1 MTRRRL
7 RRTEDAPSVALAG
20 RARVRG
26 LCVAAVAA
34 LALVGIAELTGG
46 LDSLERA
53 SVSTRFALRDVP
65 APTDIVIVKIDDRTF
80 GELGKA
86 WPFSRSL
93 HAQMIDHLHAAGA
106 REIVYDVQFTEP
118 RPGNQDI
125 DLYDAIGAAGGV
137 TLATSQSDAQ
147 GHTNVLGGDAN
158 LALVHARAAAANLT
172 TSEGGVITHYPYEVS
187 HLKSLAVTA
196 AEVAGGKPISSSRFP
211 GGNALIDYRGG
222 AGTFRSVP
230 FWKVIRGKVPAS
242 VFRGKIV
249 VVGATAPSL
258 QDFHATPTSGSDLM
272 PGPEV
277 QANAIWTALRSNP
290 LTAASGWLALL
301 AILIGALLA
310 PLAALRLGL
319 IKATQIAVAAG
330 VAYAV
335 AAKLLFDGGVIIELT
350 GPLAACTLGI
360 AGMLAASYVAARS
373 EGRVLGWAV
382 RRRTEQLRD
391 AQFEVIT
398 RLAQA
403 AESRDGDTGDHIH
416 RIGDLCERL
425 ALKVGFDPARANMLR
440 HASALHDVGK
450 IGIPDNVLLKPGA
463 LDADEWKIMQSHTAK
478 GSEILAGSNSPLI
491 QMAEAIAR
499 THHERWDGTGY
510 PGGLKGEE
518 IPLEGRICAIC
529 DVYDALGAKRP
540 YKDAWPMERILEE
553 IAQGSGSHFDPA
565 LVRAFLELAP
575 ELGRVEPSEV
585 RDDVDLD
592 SLPPLFEP
600 GVDAGD
606 LDPESRAPLGR
617 RSRT

>member
-1 MTRRRL
+1 L
-7 RRTEDAPSVALAG
+7 L
-20 RARVRG
+20 
-26 LCVAAVAA
+26 VAAVTA
-34 LALVGIAELTGG
+34 LALVGLAELAGAF
-46 LDSLERA
+46 DSLERA
-53 SVSTRFALRDVP
+53 SISTRFALRDVP
-65 APTDIVIVKIDDRTF
+65 PPTDIVIVKIDDRTF
-80 GELGKA
+80 GELNKP
-86 WPFSRSL
+86 WPLSRSL
-93 HAQMIDHLHAAGA
+93 HARVIDRLHAAGA

-118 RPGNQDI
+118 RTAREDG
-125 DLYDAIGAAGGV
+125 DLYDAVGAAGNV

-147 GHTNVLGGDAN
+147 GRTNVLGGDAN
-158 LALVHARAAAANLT
+158 LARVHARAAAANLT
-172 TSEGGVITHYPYEVS
+172 TSQGGVIAHFPYEVS
-187 HLKSLAVTA
+187 HLKSLAVVA
-196 AEVAGGKPISSSRFP
+196 AERASGKPLSPSRFD

-230 FWKVIRGKVPAS
+230 FWQVLRGGVPAS

-258 QDFHATPTSGSDLM
+258 QDFHATPTSGSNLM

-277 QANAIWTALRSNP
+277 QANAIWTALRGNP
-290 LTAASGWLALL
+290 LTSAPGWLAAL

-319 IKATQIAVAAG
+319 IRATMIAVAAG
-330 VAYAV
+330 AAYAV
-335 AAKLLFDGGVIIELT
+335 AAKLAFDAGVVIALT
-350 GPLAACTLGI
+350 GPLAACALGT

-403 AESRDGDTGDHIH
+403 AESRDGDTGQHIL

-425 ALKVGFDPARANMLR
+425 ALRVGWDSARAHMLR

-450 IGIPDNVLLKPGA
+450 IGIPDSVLLKPGA

-478 GSEILAGSNSPLI
+478 GAEILAGSSSPLI

-510 PGGLKGEE
+510 PSGLKGEE

-529 DVYDALGAKRP
+529 DVYDALGSKRP
-540 YKDAWPMERILEE
+540 YKEAWPVGRILEE

-565 LVRAFLELAP
+565 LVAAFLELAP
-575 ELGRVEPSEV
+575 ELGQDAPSEQ

-592 SLPPLFEP
+592 SLPPLFDAEAEDVTP
-600 GVDAGD
+600 G
-606 LDPESRAPLGR
+606 SRAPFGT
-617 RSRT
+617 RS

>member
-1 MTRRRL
+1 M
-7 RRTEDAPSVALAG
+7 
-20 RARVRG
+20 RG
-26 LCVAAVAA
+26 LLVAAVAA
-34 LALVGIAELTGG
+34 LALVGLAELAGA

-65 APTDIVIVKIDDRTF
+65 PPSDIVIVRIDDQTF
-80 GELGKA
+80 GELNKP
-86 WPFSRSL
+86 WPLSRSL
-93 HAQMIDHLHAAGA
+93 HARVIDRLHAAGA

-118 RPGNQDI
+118 RTPAEDG

-158 LALVHARAAAANLT
+158 LAQVHARAAAANLT

-187 HLKSLAVTA
+187 HLKSLAVVA
-196 AEVAGGKPISSSRFP
+196 AEVATGKTISPSRFP

-222 AGTFRSVP
+222 AGSFRSVP
-230 FWKVIRGKVPAS
+230 FWQVLRGSVPAS

-277 QANAIWTALRSNP
+277 QANAIWTALRGNP
-290 LTAASGWLALL
+290 LAGAPGWLALL
-301 AILIGALLA
+301 AILVGALLA

-319 IKATQIAVAAG
+319 IRAALVAVAAG
-330 VAYAV
+330 AAYAV
-335 AAKLLFDGGVIIELT
+335 AAKLAFDAGVVLALT
-350 GPLAACTLGI
+350 APLAACALGT

-391 AQFEVIT
+391 AQFEVIA

-403 AESRDGDTGDHIH
+403 AESRDGDTGEHIH

-425 ALKVGFDPARANMLR
+425 ALRAGFDAARAHMLR

-450 IGIPDNVLLKPGA
+450 IGIPDAVLLKPGG
-463 LDADEWKIMQSHTAK
+463 LDADEWRIMQSHTSK
-478 GSEILAGSNSPLI
+478 GAEILAGSTSPLI

-499 THHERWDGTGY
+499 THHERWDGSGY
-510 PGGLKGEE
+510 PNGLAGED

-529 DVYDALGAKRP
+529 DVYDALGSKRP
-540 YKDAWPMERILEE
+540 YKEAWPVERVLEE
-553 IAQGSGSHFDPA
+553 IAQSSGSHFDPA
-565 LVRAFLELAP
+565 LVAAFLELAP
-575 ELGRVEPSEV
+575 ELGQGAGPEQL
-585 RDDVDLD
+585 DGIDLD

-600 GVDAGD
+600 EAED
-606 LDPESRAPLGR
+606 LSPGSRAPSGT
-617 RSRT
+617 RSSP

>member
-1 MTRRRL
+1 ML
-7 RRTEDAPSVALAG
+7 L
-20 RARVRG
+20 
-26 LCVAAVAA
+26 AAVAA
-34 LALVGIAELTGG
+34 LALVGLAELAGA

-53 SVSTRFALRDVP
+53 SISTRFALRDVP
-65 APTDIVIVKIDDRTF
+65 PPTDIVIVKIDDRTF
-80 GELGKA
+80 GELNKP
-86 WPFSRSL
+86 WPLSRSL
-93 HAQMIDHLHAAGA
+93 HARVIDRLHAAGA

-118 RPGNQDI
+118 RTAQEDG
-125 DLYDAIGAAGGV
+125 DLYDAIGAAGGA

-147 GHTNVLGGDAN
+147 GRTNVLGGDAN
-158 LALVHARAAAANLT
+158 LAEVHARAAAANLT
-172 TSEGGVITHYPYEVS
+172 TSHGGAITHYPYEVS
-187 HLKSLAVTA
+187 HLKSLAVVA
-196 AEVAGGKPISSSRFP
+196 AERAGGKPLSRSRFP

-230 FWKVIRGKVPAS
+230 FWQVLRGGVPAS

-277 QANAIWTALRSNP
+277 QANAIWTALRGNP
-290 LTAASGWLALL
+290 LTSAPGWLTAL
-301 AILIGALLA
+301 AILVAALLA
-310 PLAALRLGL
+310 PLTALRLGL
-319 IKATQIAVAAG
+319 IRATIVAVAVGA
-330 VAYAV
+330 AYAV
-335 AAKLLFDGGVIIELT
+335 AAKLAFDAGVVIGLT
-350 GPLAACTLGI
+350 GPLAASAVGT

-425 ALKVGFDPARANMLR
+425 ALRVGFDPARAHMLR

-463 LDADEWKIMQSHTAK
+463 LDADEWRIMQSHTAK
-478 GSEILAGSNSPLI
+478 GAEILAGSNSPLI

-510 PGGLKGEE
+510 PHGLAGEE

-529 DVYDALGAKRP
+529 DVYDALGSRRP
-540 YKDAWPMERILEE
+540 YKEPWPVARILEE

-565 LVRAFLELAP
+565 VVSAFLELAP
-575 ELGRVEPSEV
+575 ELGQDARPEE
-585 RDDVDLD
+585 RADIDLD

-600 GVDAGD
+600 EADANG
-606 LDPESRAPLGR
+606 LSPGTRAPFGR
-617 RSRT
+617 HS

>member
-1 MTRRRL
+1 MTGAQKTL
-7 RRTEDAPSVALAG
+7 
-20 RARVRG
+20 
-26 LCVAAVAA
+26 
-34 LALVGIAELTGG
+34 
-46 LDSLERA
+46 
-53 SVSTRFALRDVP
+53 DVP
-65 APTDIVIVKIDDRTF
+65 AIKGIGGSLLYFVDRY
-80 GELGKA
+80 
-86 WPFSRSL
+86 
-93 HAQMIDHLHAAGA
+93 GA
-106 REIVYDVQFTEP
+106 KGCRRY
-118 RPGNQDI
+118 
-125 DLYDAIGAAGGV
+125 
-137 TLATSQSDAQ
+137 
-147 GHTNVLGGDAN
+147 
-158 LALVHARAAAANLT
+158 
-172 TSEGGVITHYPYEVS
+172 
-187 HLKSLAVTA
+187 
-196 AEVAGGKPISSSRFP
+196 
-211 GGNALIDYRGG
+211 NALIDYRGG

-230 FWKVIRGKVPAS
+230 FWQVLRGDVPAS

-277 QANAIWTALRSNP
+277 QANAIWTALRGNP
-290 LTAASGWLALL
+290 LTSAPGWLTALS
-301 AILIGALLA
+301 ILVAALLA

-319 IKATQIAVAAG
+319 IRATIVAVAAG
-330 VAYAV
+330 AAYAV
-335 AAKLLFDGGVIIELT
+335 AAKLAFDAGVVIGLT
-350 GPLAACTLGI
+350 APLAASALGT

-425 ALKVGFDPARANMLR
+425 ALRVGFDPARAHMLR

-478 GSEILAGSNSPLI
+478 GAEILADSNSPLI

-510 PGGLKGEE
+510 PSGLKGEE

-529 DVYDALGAKRP
+529 DVYDALGSRAAVQGAVAGCAHPRGDRAGQRESLRSGARP
-540 YKDAWPMERILEE
+540 RIPRARPGTRPGRSAPRSATPSTWTRSRRCSSRRRRRTASVQGLEHLSEGVLDPDAIAVELEQVAAAHLERLAVVADRTERPLGGAAVARDHHLGAAEHAVRIAVEE
-553 IAQGSGSHFDPA
+553 GLDA
-565 LVRAFLELAP
+565 LARGIPPGERPPHELGAERRVVHAIVAP
-575 ELGRVEPSEV
+575 ELEHALGVAGVPGCERLVQALLGHRS
-585 RDDVDLD
+585 
-592 SLPPLFEP
+592 SLRPC
-600 GVDAGD
+600 AQH
-606 LDPESRAPLGR
+606 
-617 RSRT
+617 